1 MAIYDYRAK
10 NLAGQTLEGAVVA
23 PSESVAYDTL
33 REKQLTIVTLRERA
47 KSAKFFSADMFRRVS
62 VKEQVIFA
70 RQLSV
75 MISANVPIVRAL
87 RILVRQTKNV
97 HFKMILSD
105 ILDEVD
111 GGAKLSA
118 ALARYPNVFNTFFV
132 SMIRSGETTGKLD
145 DVLIYL
151 ADQREKDYGITSR
164 VRGAFIYPAVVL
176 FAVIAVAVVMVVFVL
191 PKLLEIFTE
200 GGAELPISTRLLIG
214 TSNFARN
221 QWYVVLI
228 GLLAA
233 GIGFYYWRKS
243 PNGRRVL
250 DVVKI
255 RIPVGGR
262 IFTMIYLTRLSR
274 SLSTLLS
281 SGVPI
286 SQALAITAEI
296 VGNHVYA
303 DILNQTIREV
313 EDGNSV
319 TTVFVKSKQVP
330 LMLAQ
335 MMSVGEQS
343 GRLDQVLLK
352 VAQFYENELDGLVR
366 NLVSLIEP
374 VILLLMGVG
383 VGFMVSSI
391 LLPIYNV
398 SNAIN

>member
-47 KSAKFFSADMFRRVS
+47 KSAKFFSTDMFRRVS

-145 DVLIYL
+145 DVLVYL

-176 FAVIAVAVVMVVFVL
+176 FAVVAVAVVMVVFVL

-200 GGAELPISTRLLIG
+200 GGAELPLSTRLLIG
-214 TSNFARN
+214 TSNFVRN
-221 QWYVVLI
+221 QWYVVI
-228 GLLAA
+228 IALLAA
-233 GIGFYYWRKS
+233 AIGFYYWRKS
-243 PNGRRVL
+243 ANGRRVL

-286 SQALAITAEI
+286 SQALAITSEI

-303 DILNQTIREV
+303 DILDRTIREV

-352 VAQFYENELDGLVR
+352 VAQFYENELDSLVR

>member
-10 NLAGQTLEGAVVA
+10 NLVGQTVEGAVVA

-47 KSAKFFSADMFRRVS
+47 KSMKFFSADMFSRVS

-176 FAVIAVAVVMVVFVL
+176 FAVVAVGVVMVVFVL
-191 PKLLEIFTE
+191 PKLLEIFTA
-200 GGAELPISTRLLIG
+200 GGAELPLSTRILIAV
-214 TSNFARN
+214 SNFMRN
-221 QWYVVLI
+221 QWYVVI
-228 GLLAA
+228 IAVLAVV
-233 GIGFYYWRKS
+233 IGFYYWRKT

-255 RIPVGGR
+255 RMPIGGK

-286 SQALAITAEI
+286 SQALAITSEI

-303 DILNQTIREV
+303 DILDKTIQEV

>member
-10 NLAGQTLEGAVVA
+10 NLVGQTVEGAVVA

-47 KSAKFFSADMFRRVS
+47 KSMKFFSADLFRRIS

-151 ADQREKDYGITSR
+151 ADQREKDYGISSR

-176 FAVIAVAVVMVVFVL
+176 FAVLAVGIVMVVFVL
-191 PKLLEIFTE
+191 PKLLEIFTA
-200 GGAELPISTRLLIG
+200 GGAELPLSTRMLIT
-214 TSNFARN
+214 TSNFMRH
-221 QWYVVLI
+221 QWYVIVI
-228 GLLAA
+228 ALLAA
-233 GIGFYYWRKS
+233 VIGFYYWRKTAS
-243 PNGRRVL
+243 GRKIL

-255 RIPVGGR
+255 RIPIGGK

-286 SQALAITAEI
+286 SQALAITSEI

-303 DILNQTIREV
+303 DILDRTIREV

-352 VAQFYENELDGLVR
+352 VAQFYENELDALVR

>member
-10 NLAGQTLEGAVVA
+10 NVSGQTVEGAVVG
-23 PSESVAYDTL
+23 PSEAVAYDTL

-47 KSAKFFSADMFRRVS
+47 KSAKFFNADMFSRVS

-118 ALARYPNVFNTFFV
+118 ALARYPSVFNMFFV

-145 DVLIYL
+145 DVLVYL
-151 ADQREKDYGITSR
+151 ADQREKDYNITSR

-176 FAVIAVAVVMVVFVL
+176 FAVVAVGVVMVVFVL

-200 GGAELPISTRLLIG
+200 GGAELPLSTRLLIG
-214 TSNFARN
+214 TSNFARH
-221 QWYVVLI
+221 QWYVVVIALVV
-228 GLLAA
+228 AFV
-233 GIGFYYWRKS
+233 GFYYWRKS

-255 RIPVGGR
+255 RMPIGGR

-286 SQALAITAEI
+286 SQALAITSEI

-303 DILNQTIREV
+303 DILDKTIREV

-352 VAQFYENELDGLVR
+352 VAQFYENELDALVR
-366 NLVSLIEP
+366 NLVALIEP

>member
-10 NLAGQTLEGAVVA
+10 NPVGQTVEGAVVA

-33 REKQLTIVTLRERA
+33 REKQLTIVSLHERA
-47 KSAKFFSADMFRRVS
+47 KSAKFFSANLFNRVT

-118 ALARYPNVFNTFFV
+118 AMARYPNVFNTFFV

-151 ADQREKDYGITSR
+151 ADQREKDYGIMSR

-176 FAVIAVAVVMVVFVL
+176 FAVVAVGVVMVVFVL
-191 PKLLEIFTE
+191 PKLLEIFE
-200 GGAELPISTRLLIG
+200 QGGAELPLTTKALIW
-214 TSNFARN
+214 TSDFMRN
-221 QWYVVLI
+221 QWYVLVGLII
-228 GLLAA
+228 GLGVA
-233 GIGFYYWRKS
+233 FYYWRRS

-250 DVVKI
+250 DIVKI
-255 RIPVGGR
+255 RMPVGGK
-262 IFTMIYLTRLSR
+262 IFTMIYLTRLAR
-274 SLSTLLS
+274 SLSTLLA

-286 SQALAITAEI
+286 SQALGITSEI

-303 DILNQTIREV
+303 SILDKTIREV
-313 EDGNSV
+313 EDGNSI
-319 TTVFVKSKQVP
+319 TTVFVRSKQVP
-330 LMLAQ
+330 LMLSQ

-374 VILLLMGVG
+374 IILLLMGVG

-398 SNAIN
+398 SSAIT

>member
-1 MAIYDYRAK
+1 M
-10 NLAGQTLEGAVVA
+10 EGAVVA
-23 PSESVAYDTL
+23 PSDAVAYDTL
-33 REKQLTIVTLRERA
+33 REKSLTIISLRERP
-47 KSAKFFSADMFRRVS
+47 KSAKFFGANLFQRVT

-75 MISANVPIVRAL
+75 MIGANVPIVRAL

-105 ILDEVD
+105 VLDEVD

-118 ALARYPNVFNTFFV
+118 AMARYPQVFNTFFV

-145 DVLIYL
+145 DVLVYL
-151 ADQREKDYGITSR
+151 ADQKEKDYGIVGR

-176 FAVIAVAVVMVVFVL
+176 FAVLAVGVVMVVFVL
-191 PKLLEIFTE
+191 PKLLTIFTE
-200 GGAELPISTRLLIG
+200 GGAELPVTTKMLIAV
-214 TSNFARN
+214 SNFTTKR
-221 QWYVVLI
+221 WYVVI
-228 GLLAA
+228 IIVLAIIIA
-233 GIGFYYWRKS
+233 FIWWRRT
-243 PNGRRVL
+243 PGGRKAL
-250 DVVKI
+250 DIIKL
-255 RIPVGGR
+255 RMPVGGK

-274 SLSTLLS
+274 SLSTLLG

-286 SQALAITAEI
+286 SQALSITAEV
-296 VGNHVYA
+296 VGNHVYQR
-303 DILNQTIREV
+303 IIEKTIHEV
-313 EDGNSV
+313 EDGNSI

-335 MMSVGEQS
+335 MMAVGEQS
-343 GRLDQVLLK
+343 GRLDQVLMK

-374 VILLLMGVG
+374 LILLLMGVG

-391 LLPIYNV
+391 LMPIYNV
-398 SNAIN
+398 SNAIQ

>member
-10 NLAGQTLEGAVVA
+10 NDLGQTVVGAVVA
-23 PSESVAYDTL
+23 PSDAVAYETL
-33 REKQLTIVTLRERA
+33 REKALTIINLRERP
-47 KSAKFFSADMFRRVS
+47 KSSQILGMGLFNRVS

-87 RILVRQTKNV
+87 RILVRQTNNV

-111 GGAKLSA
+111 GGAKLSTA
-118 ALARYPNVFNTFFV
+118 MARYPNVFNTFFV

-145 DVLIYL
+145 EVLVYL
-151 ADQREKDYGITSR
+151 ADQKEKDFGVTSR
-164 VRGAFIYPAVVL
+164 VRGAFIYPAVIL
-176 FAVIAVAVVMVVFVL
+176 FAVLAVGIVMVVFVL
-191 PKLLEIFTE
+191 PKLLSIF
-200 GGAELPISTRLLIG
+200 AESNTALPISTRMLIAV
-214 TSNFARN
+214 SDFVRFK
-221 QWYVVLI
+221 WYIVVIIVVAIVVSFIL
-228 GLLAA
+228 
-233 GIGFYYWRKS
+233 WKRT
-243 PNGRRVL
+243 PNGKRTLDIVKLRV
-250 DVVKI
+250 
-255 RIPVGGR
+255 PVGGK
-262 IFTMIYLTRLSR
+262 IFTMIYLSRLSR
-274 SLSTLLS
+274 ALSTLLA

-286 SQALAITAEI
+286 SQALAITAEV
-296 VGNHVYA
+296 VGNSTYKR
-303 DILNQTIREV
+303 ILEQTIREV
-313 EDGNSV
+313 EDGNSI
-319 TTVFVKSKQVP
+319 TTVFMKSKQVP

-343 GRLDQVLLK
+343 GRMDQVLFK

-398 SNAIN
+398 SNAIQ

>member
-10 NLAGQTLEGAVVA
+10 NLTGQTVEGAVVA

-33 REKQLTIVTLRERA
+33 REKQLTIVTLHERA
-47 KSAKFFSADMFRRVS
+47 KSAKLFSTDMFRRVS

-87 RILVRQTKNV
+87 RILVRQTENV
-97 HFKMILSD
+97 HFKMVLSD

-145 DVLIYL
+145 EVLIYL

-164 VRGAFIYPAVVL
+164 VRGAFIYPAVIL
-176 FAVIAVAVVMVVFVL
+176 FAVLAVGIVMVVFVL
-191 PKLLEIFTE
+191 PKLLEIFTA
-200 GGAELPISTRLLIG
+200 GGAELPLSTRMLIAI
-214 TSNFARN
+214 SDFARN
-221 QWYVVLI
+221 QWYVVI
-228 GLLAA
+228 LAVLA
-233 GIGFYYWRKS
+233 MVIGFYYWRKTTS
-243 PNGRRVL
+243 GRRIL
-250 DVVKI
+250 DVIKI
-255 RIPVGGR
+255 RMPIGGK

-286 SQALAITAEI
+286 SQALAITSEI
-296 VGNHVYA
+296 VGNHVYG
-303 DILNQTIREV
+303 DILNKTIQEV

-366 NLVSLIEP
+366 NLVALIEP

>member
-10 NLAGQTLEGAVVA
+10 NLGGQTVEGAVVA

-33 REKQLTIVTLRERA
+33 REKQLTIVSLKERA
-47 KSAKFFSADMFRRVS
+47 KSAKFFSADLFRRVT

-118 ALARYPNVFNTFFV
+118 AMARYPNVFNTFFV

-145 DVLIYL
+145 EVLIYL
-151 ADQREKDYGITSR
+151 ADQREKDYGIMSR

-176 FAVIAVAVVMVVFVL
+176 FAVVVVAIVMVVFVL
-191 PKLLEIFTE
+191 PKLLEIFTQ
-200 GGAELPISTRLLIG
+200 GGVELPLTTKLLIW
-214 TSNFARN
+214 TSNFMRN
-221 QWYVVLI
+221 QWYIVIALFVGVVV
-228 GLLAA
+228 
-233 GIGFYYWRKS
+233 GFYYWRKTA
-243 PNGRRVL
+243 NGRRIL
-250 DVVKI
+250 DIVKLRMPI
-255 RIPVGGR
+255 GGK
-262 IFTMIYLTRLSR
+262 IFTMIYLTRLAR
-274 SLSTLLS
+274 SLSTLLA

-286 SQALAITAEI
+286 SQALGITSEV
-296 VGNHVYA
+296 VGNHVYSG
-303 DILNQTIREV
+303 ILDKTIREV
-313 EDGNSV
+313 EDGNSI
-319 TTVFVKSKQVP
+319 TTVFVRSKQVP
-330 LMLAQ
+330 LMLSQ

-352 VAQFYENELDGLVR
+352 VAQFYENELDALVR
-366 NLVSLIEP
+366 NLVALIEP

-398 SNAIN
+398 SNAIT

>member
-10 NLAGQTLEGAVVA
+10 NLVGQTVEGAVVA

-47 KSAKFFSADMFRRVS
+47 KSMKFFSADMFSRVS

-176 FAVIAVAVVMVVFVL
+176 FAVVAVGVVMVVFVL
-191 PKLLEIFTE
+191 PKLLEIFTA
-200 GGAELPISTRLLIG
+200 GGAELPLSTRILIAV
-214 TSNFARN
+214 SNFMRN
-221 QWYVVLI
+221 QWYVVI
-228 GLLAA
+228 IAVLAVV
-233 GIGFYYWRKS
+233 IGFYYWRKT

-255 RIPVGGR
+255 HMPIGGK

-286 SQALAITAEI
+286 SQALAITSEI

-303 DILNQTIREV
+303 DILDKTIQEV

>member
-1 MAIYDYRAK
+1 
-10 NLAGQTLEGAVVA
+10 
-23 PSESVAYDTL
+23 
-33 REKQLTIVTLRERA
+33 
-47 KSAKFFSADMFRRVS
+47 
-62 VKEQVIFA
+62 
-70 RQLSV
+70 
-75 MISANVPIVRAL
+75 VPIVRAL

-97 HFKMILSD
+97 RFKMILSD

-118 ALARYPNVFNTFFV
+118 ALARYPSVFNTFFV

-145 DVLIYL
+145 DVLVYL

-176 FAVIAVAVVMVVFVL
+176 FAVVAVGVVMVVFVL
-191 PKLLEIFTE
+191 PKLLEIFTA
-200 GGAELPISTRLLIG
+200 GGAELPLSTRMLIG
-214 TSNFARN
+214 VSNFARN
-221 QWYVVLI
+221 QWYVVVI
-228 GLLAA
+228 AVVAA
-233 GIGFYYWRKS
+233 VIGFYYWRKS
-243 PNGRRVL
+243 PNGKRVL

-255 RIPVGGR
+255 RMPIGGK

-286 SQALAITAEI
+286 SQALAITSEI
-296 VGNHVYA
+296 VGNHVYQ
-303 DILNQTIREV
+303 DILDKTIREV

-319 TTVFVKSKQVP
+319 TTVFVKSKHVP

-352 VAQFYENELDGLVR
+352 VAQFYENELDSLVR
-366 NLVSLIEP
+366 NLVALIEP

>member
-10 NLAGQTLEGAVVA
+10 NSVGQTVEGAVVA

-47 KSAKFFSADMFRRVS
+47 KSAKFLSSDLFRRVS

-145 DVLIYL
+145 EVLIYL

-176 FAVIAVAVVMVVFVL
+176 FAVVAVGVVMVVFVL
-191 PKLLEIFTE
+191 PKLLEVFAE
-200 GGAELPISTRLLIG
+200 GGAELPLTTRMLI
-214 TSNFARN
+214 TVSDFARN
-221 QWYVVLI
+221 QWYVVVIALV
-228 GLLAA
+228 
-233 GIGFYYWRKS
+233 GIAVGFYYWRKTPS
-243 PNGRRVL
+243 GRHVL
-250 DVVKI
+250 DLVKLRMPI
-255 RIPVGGR
+255 AGR

-286 SQALAITAEI
+286 SQALAITSEI

-313 EDGNSV
+313 EDGNSI
-319 TTVFVKSKQVP
+319 TTVFLKSKQVP

-374 VILLLMGVG
+374 LILLLMGVG
-383 VGFMVSSI
+383 VGFMVSAI

-398 SNAIN
+398 GNAVN

>member
-1 MAIYDYRAK
+1 MAIFDYRAK
-10 NLAGQTLEGAVVA
+10 NLTGQTVEGAVVA
-23 PSESVAYDTL
+23 PSDAVAYDTL
-33 REKQLTIVTLRERA
+33 REKSLTIISLRERP
-47 KSAKFFSADMFRRVS
+47 KSAKFFGANLFRRVT

-75 MISANVPIVRAL
+75 MIGANVPIVRAL

-105 ILDEVD
+105 VLDEVD
-111 GGAKLSA
+111 GGAKLSSA
-118 ALARYPNVFNTFFV
+118 MARYPQVFNTFFV

-145 DVLIYL
+145 EVLVYL
-151 ADQREKDYGITSR
+151 ADQKEKDYGIVGR

-176 FAVIAVAVVMVVFVL
+176 FAVLAVGVIMVVFVL
-191 PKLLEIFTE
+191 PKLLTIFTE
-200 GGAELPISTRLLIG
+200 GGATLPVTTRMLMAV
-214 TSNFARN
+214 SNFTTKR
-221 QWYVVLI
+221 WYVVI
-228 GLLAA
+228 IIVLAIIIA
-233 GIGFYYWRKS
+233 FIWWRRT
-243 PNGRRVL
+243 PGGRRTL
-250 DVVKI
+250 DVIKLRMPI
-255 RIPVGGR
+255 GGK

-274 SLSTLLS
+274 SLSTLLG

-286 SQALAITAEI
+286 SQALSITAEV
-296 VGNHVYA
+296 VGNHVYQR
-303 DILNQTIREV
+303 IIEKTIREV
-313 EDGNSV
+313 EDGNSI

-335 MMSVGEQS
+335 MMAVGEQS
-343 GRLDQVLLK
+343 GRLDQVLMK

-374 VILLLMGVG
+374 LILLLMGVG

-398 SNAIN
+398 SNAIQ

>member
-1 MAIYDYRAK
+1 MAIFDYRAK
-10 NLAGQTLEGAVVA
+10 NPQGQTVEGAVVA

-33 REKQLTIVTLRERA
+33 RDKQLTIVNLHERS
-47 KSAKFFSADMFRRVS
+47 KSTKLFSFEIFNRVS
-62 VKEQVIFA
+62 VKEQVIFS

-118 ALARYPNVFNTFFV
+118 AMARYPKVFNTFFV
-132 SMIRSGETTGKLD
+132 AMIRSGETTGKLD

-151 ADQREKDYGITSR
+151 ADQKEKDYGITSR

-176 FAVIAVAVVMVVFVL
+176 TAVLGVGVVMVVYVL
-191 PKLLEIFTE
+191 PKLVDVFTQ
-200 GGAELPISTRLLIG
+200 GGATLPITTRALIAVSDF
-214 TSNFARN
+214 TRH
-221 QWYVVLI
+221 QWYVLVILI
-228 GLLAA
+228 LGII
-233 GIGFYYWRKS
+233 IGFYFYRKTVQ
-243 PNGRRVL
+243 GQRVL
-250 DVVKI
+250 DIFKL
-255 RIPVGGR
+255 RIPIGGR

-274 SLSTLLS
+274 SLSTLLA

-286 SQALAITAEI
+286 SQALSITAEI
-296 VGNHVYA
+296 VGNHVYRE
-303 DILNQTIREV
+303 ILEKTIREV

-319 TTVFVKSKQVP
+319 TTVFVKSNQVP

-343 GRLDQVLLK
+343 GRLDQVLMK

-374 VILLLMGVG
+374 LILLVMGVG
-383 VGFMVSSI
+383 VGFMVSAI
-391 LLPIYNV
+391 MLPMYNI